1 MNYNELQL
9 INEKNKLMEN
19 EMLEALANDER
30 EYFEYLSQNKH
41 KAMVL
46 DLIIEV
52 FKRNNDKEVIQDI
65 ERILTRVEGAN
76 FF

>member
-9 INEKNKLMEN
+9 ISDQNELMEN

-30 EYFEYLSQNKH
+30 EYFEYLSQNKY
-41 KAMVL
+41 KAIVL
-46 DLIIEV
+46 DLIIEEV
-52 FKRNNDKEVIQDI
+52 RRNNDQEVIQNI
-65 ERILTRVEGAN
+65 ERMLTRVEGAN

>member
-9 INEKNKLMEN
+9 INERNELMEN

-41 KAMVL
+41 KAIVL
-46 DLIIEV
+46 DLIIEEIR
-52 FKRNNDKEVIQDI
+52 RNKDQEVIQNI
-65 ERILTRVEGAN
+65 GRILTRVEGAN